1 MSSIIHL
8 LNLVALRQYW
18 NNYDFVSHS
27 LGMIEPSL
35 SFPERKCGLRG
46 SQPLR
51 RAHGTAW
58 KSVPISAGSEVRRVS
73 PCQDQQVIYL
83 HLKST
88 LAVSV
93 VSSRK
98 EKRGNSNSQ

>member
-35 SFPERKCGLRG
+35 SFPERKYGLRG

-58 KSVPISAGSEVRRVS
+58 KSVPISAGSRGSASFSLSGSTGNLSASEV
-73 PCQDQQVIYL
+73 DI
-83 HLKST
+83 
-88 LAVSV
+88 
-93 VSSRK
+93 SR
-98 EKRGNSNSQ
+98 